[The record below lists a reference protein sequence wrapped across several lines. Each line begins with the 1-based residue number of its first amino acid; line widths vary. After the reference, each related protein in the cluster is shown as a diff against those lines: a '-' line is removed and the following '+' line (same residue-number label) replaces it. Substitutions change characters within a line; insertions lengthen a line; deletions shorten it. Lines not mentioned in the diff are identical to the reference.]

1 MTNAD
6 QSSTPT
12 RTPTPQPPTGSRG
25 KRPSKR
31 GPLIFAFVVIVV
43 GLWLLAE
50 AMGYAVPPL
59 SKIWPV
65 FLVIGG
71 VASLLDYLTISRK
84 PRSAGQAAL
93 GIGLGAICFVFTLGY
108 ARWGDFLDWL
118 PAVPIV
124 IGAAMLATWAA
135 AGKRDTGLFTGA
147 MVVLALGLLGIF
159 ARFQF
164 LRDLLPSAQVVWAIG
179 LLFVGVLVAWRVFS
193 NNDGA

>member
-1 MTNAD
+1 MTSAA
-6 QSSTPT
+6 P
-12 RTPTPQPPTGSRG
+12 TPTPPPPTTPPTAPPTR
-25 KRPSKR
+25 RASKR

-50 AMGYAVPPL
+50 SMGYPVPPF

-71 VASLLDYLTISRK
+71 VASLLDYLTISRR

-93 GIGLGAICFVFTLGY
+93 GIGLGAIFFVFTLGY
-108 ARWGDFLDWL
+108 ARWGSFLDWL

-124 IGAAMLATWAA
+124 IGAAMLVTWAA

-147 MVVLALGLLGIF
+147 LVVLALGLLGIF

-164 LRDLLPSAQVVWAIG
+164 LRDLLPSAQVVWAIA
-179 LLFVGVLVAWRVFS
+179 LLFVGLFVAWRVFS
-193 NNDGA
+193 NNDGS